1 MATAT
6 LTGVRTGNIRG
17 LEVYVGVG
25 NIATVGDT
33 IEAPSTNVVAVLLTY
48 ADQTGTSELRYENT
62 AGSSTVTVWGD
73 TGLDFSFVIFYVGS

>member
-25 NIATVGDT
+25 NIATVGDS
-33 IEAPSTNVVAVLLTY
+33 IEAPSTNVVAVIGNY
-48 ADQTGTSELRYENT
+48 ADQTGVSELRFEFT
-62 AGSSTVTVWGD
+62 SGDATVTVWGD
-73 TGLDFSFVIFYVGS
+73 TGLDFSFVIWYVGS

>member
-25 NIATVGDT
+25 NIATVGDR
-33 IEAPSTNVVAVLLTY
+33 IEAPSTNVVAVIGSY
-48 ADQTGTSELRYENT
+48 VEQTG
-62 AGSSTVTVWGD
+62 V
-73 TGLDFSFVIFYVGS
+73 